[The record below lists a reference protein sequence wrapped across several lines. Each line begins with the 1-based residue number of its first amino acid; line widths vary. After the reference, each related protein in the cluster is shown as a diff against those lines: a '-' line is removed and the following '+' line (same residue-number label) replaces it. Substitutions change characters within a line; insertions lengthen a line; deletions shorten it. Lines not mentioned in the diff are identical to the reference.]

1 MTDFSSETDCRY
13 KWLSGYDIRVLNYV
27 VIPLEV
33 WMRPLLRARRLYL
46 SISCLP
52 RLKNKTI
59 LFRSV
64 NVSRN

>member
-1 MTDFSSETDCRY
+1 MT
-13 KWLSGYDIRVLNYV
+13 KVKLIVDINGCPARDMRVLNYV

-33 WMRPLLRARRLYL
+33 RMRPLLRARRLYL

-59 LFRSV
+59 LFLSV
-64 NVSRN
+64 NVSRI